1 MHFSRQGRA
10 GQGRAGLKYRTLKRS
25 FIPLYFFKVNA
36 KCSSISFY
44 FSALSAGLA
53 APLIGAGAVAVLG
66 SGSAAIF
73 TGASGL
79 AVITSIFGAAG
90 AGLAGT
96 YIYSSRL

>member
-1 MHFSRQGRA
+1 M
-10 GQGRAGLKYRTLKRS
+10 
-25 FIPLYFFKVNA
+25 
-36 KCSSISFY
+36 
-44 FSALSAGLA
+44 SAGLA

-90 AGLAGT
+90 AGLTGKGGGFSDVVIEVLLYDRVDDGIKDTEETGVVNENWIT
-96 YIYSSRL
+96 YQNE